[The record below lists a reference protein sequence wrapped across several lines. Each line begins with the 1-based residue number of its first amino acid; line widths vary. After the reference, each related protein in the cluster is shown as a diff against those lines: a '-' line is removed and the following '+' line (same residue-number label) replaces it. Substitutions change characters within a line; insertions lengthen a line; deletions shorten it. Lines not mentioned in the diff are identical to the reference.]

1 MLVGAGRPANPK
13 ERPVKPLMPHPDQS
27 TRPTGESRRMLVI
40 FNPTAGWRRR
50 RKLERVLEA
59 LRKAGCSCELAE
71 TTARGDAERFAREA
85 AGRTDID
92 LVAVAGGDG
101 TINEAANGLTGSR
114 LPLGIIPMG
123 TANVLAYEIGQGL
136 SPEAIARTLAGGPA
150 VMIHP
155 GRVNDRR
162 FLLMTGVGMD
172 AWVIARL
179 NPRLKKWTGKL
190 AYGWAMLG
198 MIPSPFRGRYRV
210 AADGQTLETG
220 TVLIANA
227 RCYGGPFV
235 LAPEARL
242 SSPSL
247 HAYLLD
253 RTGLPSL
260 IRYALALVRGRV
272 GEAAH
277 VRMIETHRLEVMPLA
292 GNMEEWAQGDGDLLA
307 RLPLTITVDPE
318 PLWLIVPPGVD
329 HI

>member
-1 MLVGAGRPANPK
+1 
-13 ERPVKPLMPHPDQS
+13 
-27 TRPTGESRRMLVI
+27 MLVI
-40 FNPTAGWRRR
+40 FTPTAGWRRR

-59 LRKAGCSCELAE
+59 LRSQGCAFELAE
-71 TTARGDAERFAREA
+71 TTARGDAERFAHEA
-85 AGRTDID
+85 AGRSD
-92 LVAVAGGDG
+92 LDVIVVAGGDG
-101 TINEAANGLTGSR
+101 TINEAANGLAGSL
-114 LPLGIIPMG
+114 LPLGVIPMG
-123 TANVLAYEIGQGL
+123 TANVLAHEIGQGL
-136 SPEAIARTLAGGPA
+136 SPSAIARTLAGGPA
-150 VMIHP
+150 VRIHP
-155 GRVNDRR
+155 GRVNGRR

-172 AWVIARL
+172 AWVVARL
-179 NPRLKKWTGKL
+179 NPNLKKWTGKL

-210 AADGQTLETG
+210 TADGQTLETG

-242 SSPSL
+242 SRPSL
-247 HAYLLD
+247 HAFLLD

-277 VRMIETHRLEVMPLA
+277 VRMIETSSLEVTPLA
-292 GNMEEWAQGDGDLLA
+292 EGVEEWVQGDGDLLV
-307 RLPLTITVDPE
+307 RLPLVVTVDPE
-318 PLWLIVPPGVD
+318 PLWLIVPTGAD